1 LGALKMPDNQNIG
14 SIIKSAAGNLFF
26 AFLTILGVAFL
37 SGIPVGKAAR
47 EFSNTMFPQ
56 NSSVQYK

>member
-1 LGALKMPDNQNIG
+1 MQDNTNIG
-14 SIIKSAAGNLFF
+14 SLLKSAAGNLFF
-26 AFLTILGVAFL
+26 AFLTLLGVAFL

-47 EFSNTMFPQ
+47 QFSNTMFPA

>member
-1 LGALKMPDNQNIG
+1 MSDNKDIG
-14 SIIKSAAGNLFF
+14 SIIRSAAGNIFF

-47 EFSNTMFPQ
+47 EFSDTMFPP
-56 NSSVQYK
+56 NNSVQYK

>member
-1 LGALKMPDNQNIG
+1 MQDNKDIG
-14 SIIKSAAGNLFF
+14 SIIKSATGNLFF

-47 EFSNTMFPQ
+47 EFSNTMFPP

>member
-1 LGALKMPDNQNIG
+1 MQDNSNIG
-14 SIIKSAAGNLFF
+14 SLLKSAAGNLFF
-26 AFLTILGVAFL
+26 AFLTLLGVAFL

-47 EFSNTMFPQ
+47 QFSNTMFPA

>member
-1 LGALKMPDNQNIG
+1 MSDNKDIG
-14 SIIKSAAGNLFF
+14 SIIRSAAGNLFF

-47 EFSNTMFPQ
+47 EFSNSIFPPD
-56 NSSVQYK
+56 SSVQYK